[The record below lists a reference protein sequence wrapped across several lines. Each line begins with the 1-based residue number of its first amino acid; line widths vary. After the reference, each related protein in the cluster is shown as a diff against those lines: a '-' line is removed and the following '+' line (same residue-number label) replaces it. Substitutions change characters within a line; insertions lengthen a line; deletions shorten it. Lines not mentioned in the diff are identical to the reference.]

1 MLSFVEL
8 TGTGKMLATR
18 SFRFTLVFSVVG
30 AVYLFMVSVASI
42 LFALVEKKYAVPGF
56 ENKRQ

>member
-1 MLSFVEL
+1 
-8 TGTGKMLATR
+8 MLATR